1 MSVLQTLTA
10 NLLAITMTLHILSAV
25 IWVGGM
31 FFAHIALRPVA
42 ANLLDPPLRLPL
54 MSQVLARFFPW
65 VWVAI
70 VLLWATGLWLIF
82 GVYGGM
88 AKTAI
93 YIHIMLTLAALMTVL
108 FAYIFF
114 MPFLRM
120 KQALTHDDF
129 KQAGQNLAR
138 IRQIINTNLWLG
150 LITIIVATAGR
161 YL

>member
-25 IWVGGM
+25 IWIGGM
-31 FFAHIALRPVA
+31 FFAHIALRPA
-42 ANLLDPPLRLPL
+42 AATLLDPPLRLPL
-54 MSQVLARFFPW
+54 MSQVLGRFFPW

-70 VLLWATGLWLIF
+70 ILLWATGLWLIL

-88 AKTAI
+88 GKTAI
-93 YIHIMLTLAALMTVL
+93 YIHIMLTIAALMTVL

-114 MPFLRM
+114 IPFLRM
-120 KQALTHDDF
+120 KQAVHQEDF

-138 IRQIINTNLWLG
+138 IRQIIGTNLWLG

-161 YL
+161 YI